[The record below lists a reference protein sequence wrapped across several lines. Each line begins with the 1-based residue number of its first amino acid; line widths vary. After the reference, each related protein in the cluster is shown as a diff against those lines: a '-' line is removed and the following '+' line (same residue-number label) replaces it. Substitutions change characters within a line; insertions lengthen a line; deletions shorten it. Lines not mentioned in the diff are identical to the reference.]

1 VISHIDFIGLRARWL
16 YVESVRDG

>member
-16 YVESVRDG
+16 YVLSVRDG